1 MLESQTIDSARIEG
15 GSEFVLARHDEE
27 WIVRVD
33 GRVLMSSR
41 MHDSEEALAEHALE
55 RCHDPKA
62 VLVGGLGLG
71 FTLRAVLDQVPADTK
86 VTVTELV
93 PELVG
98 WNRTHLSQ
106 LNDQA
111 LDDPRVEVVVGDVY
125 DTIKHSARSFD
136 VILLDVDNG
145 PVALSSAKNQRL
157 YSEYGVRACHQAL
170 RADGV
175 LAVWSSGPNA
185 RFERRLA
192 SAGFDVEV
200 MRVAARKGARA
211 RHVIFM
217 AERLALSRA

>member
-1 MLESQTIDSARIEG
+1 
-15 GSEFVLARHDEE
+15 
-27 WIVRVD
+27 
-33 GRVLMSSR
+33 
-41 MHDSEEALAEHALE
+41 
-55 RCHDPKA
+55 
-62 VLVGGLGLG
+62 
-71 FTLRAVLDQVPADTK
+71 VLDQVPADTT
-86 VTVTELV
+86 VTVAELV

-98 WNRTHLSQ
+98 WNRTHLAQ
-106 LNDQA
+106 LNDHP
-111 LDDPRVEVVVGDVY
+111 LDDPRVAVVVGDVF
-125 DTIKHSARSFD
+125 DTIKRSPRTFD

-170 RADGV
+170 RPNGV

-200 MRVAARKGARA
+200 LRVAARKGSRA

-217 AERLALSRA
+217 AERLALRD